1 MSPDKSEVD
10 VVTAIVASP
19 RAPGRF
25 SVVVDGM
32 PFATLAIDAI
42 ERLSLSI
49 GASVAGR
56 LDVIQQEEAALHT
69 YDRAVSMLAAQ
80 PRSARDLAYR
90 LVRKGEDPELVRR
103 AVERLRGAGLVD
115 DASFARQLARSKL
128 LGAGYSPRR
137 LRQELGNRG
146 VARDVAEHAVDE
158 VVAEEGLDEIALVMA
173 AARKKLRTLSS
184 VDAPTRKRRLYSF
197 LARRGY
203 DSDAIRQ
210 VLEQVRKELDER

>member
-1 MSPDKSEVD
+1 MSPDKSDVD
-10 VVTAIVASP
+10 VVTAIAASP

-32 PFATLAIDAI
+32 PFATLAVDAI
-42 ERLSLSI
+42 ERLSLFI

-56 LDVIQQEEAALHT
+56 HEVIRQEEAELRT
-69 YDRAVSMLAAQ
+69 YDHALSMLAAQ

-103 AVERLRGAGLVD
+103 AVERLRAAGLVD

-128 LGAGYSPRR
+128 LGAGHSPRR

-158 VVAEEGLDEIALVMA
+158 VVAEEGLDEIALVLS

-210 VLEQVRKELDER
+210 ALEQVTKELGER

>member
-1 MSPDKSEVD
+1 
-10 VVTAIVASP
+10 
-19 RAPGRF
+19 
-25 SVVVDGM
+25 M

-42 ERLSLSI
+42 ERLSLFI

-56 LDVIQQEEAALHT
+56 HDVIQQEEAVLHT

-80 PRSARDLAYR
+80 PRSARDLEYR

-103 AVERLRGAGLVD
+103 AVERLRASGLVD

-128 LGAGYSPRR
+128 LGAGHSPRR
-137 LRQELGNRG
+137 LRQHLGNRG
-146 VARDVAEHAVDE
+146 VARDVAEHAVNE
-158 VVAEEGLDEIALVMA
+158 VVTEEGLDEIALVTA

-210 VLEQVRKELDER
+210 ALERLRKELDE